1 MRLNCRLVLQGW
13 GIPLQVINRLLLLA
27 SPVSQEPQS
36 FANLEAFSFDASAR
50 LPMSVQ
56 PFQLIKSADP
66 NLADALYLSG
76 DCRIR
81 RVVTFALLLSDT
93 VLGQSTLF
101 TMLLNCS

>member
-1 MRLNCRLVLQGW
+1 MGDTIASDQQVALQ
-13 GIPLQVINRLLLLA
+13 LLA

-36 FANLEAFSFDASAR
+36 VGDLEAFLFDASAR
-50 LPMSVQ
+50 LPVSVQ

-81 RVVTFALLLSDT
+81 RVVTTALLLSDT
-93 VLGQSTLF
+93 VLGQSTWF
-101 TMLLNCS
+101 TIY